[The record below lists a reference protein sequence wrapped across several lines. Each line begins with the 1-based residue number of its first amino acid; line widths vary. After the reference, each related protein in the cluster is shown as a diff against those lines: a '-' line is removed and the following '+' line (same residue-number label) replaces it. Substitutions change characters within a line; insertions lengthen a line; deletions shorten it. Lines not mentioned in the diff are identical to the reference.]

1 MQVLI
6 IMGVLLHRTRDGTEH
21 SIFVMDLRL
30 ISFIRRD
37 DNFLFE
43 LSCNAIDHLSQVLAN
58 YKRDLLGL
66 EALYQLT
73 GNAIL
78 LFYSMS
84 DTRTSQSLTA
94 MFQEDNLL
102 GLPVSTF
109 VAITISFLWSLI
121 SYTNAHAACLGG
133 HRDYFPFV
141 SKFILTY
148 VHTY

>member
-1 MQVLI
+1 M
-6 IMGVLLHRTRDGTEH
+6 
-21 SIFVMDLRL
+21 
-30 ISFIRRD
+30 
-37 DNFLFE
+37 
-43 LSCNAIDHLSQVLAN
+43 AN

-78 LFYSMS
+78 LHYSMS

-109 VAITISFLWSLI
+109 IAITISFLWSLI

-141 SKFILTY
+141 SKFILLSSVFFATLVRVISITIFFAPSLGLFNLLRHY
-148 VHTY
+148 QGNVYFG